1 MAFGMARRFAGK
13 VWRRLTTKPIIPL
26 NSFDDRAWEHPALVG
41 DMLARFRAYSEQ
53 VHAFAAEH
61 HRKQSDPLDVA
72 FCVNV
77 AQNVYKWARL
87 TQSAGHRATV
97 YLHQWDERAL
107 TMPEW
112 EEFDGEWLKLL
123 DGKSFRAAFP
133 NLRPVVP
140 CVTPELTVDNP
151 YQHAWK
157 AAKEGDR
164 HPLFRLQAEHP
175 DLRFDTLKA
184 FDGLYSYLL
193 PWAAMLQ
200 QHDVSLGAYFPVP
213 SYLSG
218 RPYCSFAIGDDFQT
232 DCGLASDLGLLIAT
246 SFHAARFL
254 FVSNPHAIGHCRR
267 LGFRNPVL
275 LSYPMDDSRYSPGE
289 PIARKEWEARAGEG
303 VYVLSTAR
311 IDSKVKGNANLL
323 QTLIETAKRVPSL
336 RFVFLMWGADADRL
350 AAQVREA
357 NMADR
362 FLLLPPVGKAR
373 LIDYYRSCD
382 IVLDQ
387 LVYGYFGA
395 TGLEAMSVG
404 KPLII
409 RVRNE
414 HYSPWYGGDLPPV
427 FHCESTE
434 NVGRQLET
442 LAGNAD
448 LRRDAGAKARAW
460 LQRHHGET
468 TGLPRM
474 LALLRLT
481 KDRIRFP
488 ADLRS
493 PLWDDET
500 AAEKAYRVKCLRPAK

>member
-1 MAFGMARRFAGK
+1 MDLPTLFRKALGKLRRR
-13 VWRRLTTKPIIPL
+13 WIEPRTPPRD
-26 NSFDDRAWEHPALVG
+26 SYDDRAWNHPAVEPCFLT
-41 DMLARFRAYSEQ
+41 RFRDYSLETI
-53 VHAFAAEH
+53 AFALEH
-61 HRKQSDPLDVA
+61 DNAASEPLNAA
-72 FCVNV
+72 FVHNV
-77 AQNVYKWARL
+77 AQTAYKWARL

-97 YLHQWDERAL
+97 YLHAWDERAL

-112 EEFDGEWLKLL
+112 EEFDGEWPALL
-123 DGKSFRAAFP
+123 DGESFRTAFP

-140 CVTPELTVDNP
+140 CVTPELTTDNP

-157 AAKEGDR
+157 SAKEGDR

-175 DLRFDTLKA
+175 DLRFETLKA
-184 FDGLYSYLL
+184 FDGLYGYLL

-200 QHDVSLGAYFPVP
+200 KHDVSLGAYFPAP

-275 LSYPMDDSRYSPGE
+275 LSYPMDDSRYAPGE
-289 PIARKEWEARAGEG
+289 PIARKAWEARAGEG

-311 IDSKVKGNANLL
+311 IDSKVKGNGNLL
-323 QTLIETAKRVPSL
+323 QTLIETAKRAPSL

-350 AAQVREA
+350 AAHVKEA
-357 NMADR
+357 NMSDR

-404 KPLII
+404 KPLLI

-427 FHCESTE
+427 FHCETTDD
-434 NVGRQLET
+434 VGRQLEV
-442 LAGNAD
+442 LAGNAE

-468 TGLPRM
+468 IGLPRM

-481 KDRIRFP
+481 KDRVPLP

-493 PLWDDET
+493 PLLDEET
-500 AAEKAYRVKCLRPAK
+500 AAEKAYREKCLRPR